1 MRIEKHFYING
12 FPLSLALKQTFE
24 ATRKMTY
31 NVTVILVFSS
41 SNNVA

>member
-1 MRIEKHFYING
+1 MVFHFETDIWGN
-12 FPLSLALKQTFE
+12 S
-24 ATRKMTY
+24 KMTY